1 MMKKD
6 IDYKLFFSVIILI
19 IFGMIMVSSVSVY
32 WSFRVTDIMA
42 KAWQIDEA
50 YNYFY
55 VIRNMTHILI
65 AWIILAVLVKLKY
78 SFFEKYAKYIF
89 GANVLLLILV
99 LIIWTTYN
107 GATWWL
113 RLPWIPFT
121 IQPAEFAKFSLI
133 IMLAYFLK
141 RYHAYLWDFKK
152 WFIPFFSI
160 VGIPLVLLALQPD
173 FWMILITL
181 PVAVMMYFYAWMNI
195 KHLMVTILI
204 GITIIFWAYNLW
216 KYDKS
221 DPDSRKTLSYITD
234 RIDNYLSDSQD
245 AIKNKNINYQ
255 TEQWLI
261 AIWSWGFN
269 GRWFGW
275 SIQKFWYL
283 PEVQG
288 DFIFAVLV
296 EELWFLW
303 WLTLLFVY
311 MYIWYRWLYIANRVK
326 DKFWKYVAVWVSTR
340 ILFQAFINIGVNLNI
355 IPLTWVTLPFISY
368 WWSSLLSLILWLWVL
383 LSISRNIEDKW
394 NFSRINKNKIM
405 F

>member
-1 MMKKD
+1 MKKD

-19 IFGMIMVSSVSVY
+19 IFWMIMVSSVSVY

-42 KAWQIDEA
+42 KAWEISEA

-55 VIRNMTHILI
+55 VIRNIIHILI
-65 AWIILAVLVKLKY
+65 AWVLLSVLVKLKY

-89 GANVLLLILV
+89 WANVFLLVLV

-133 IMLAYFLK
+133 IILAYFLK

-160 VGIPLVLLALQPD
+160 VGIPLVLLAMQPD

-181 PVAVMMYFYAWMNI
+181 PIAVMMYFYAWMNI

-221 DPDSRKTLSYITD
+221 DPESRKTLSYITD

-261 AIWSWGFN
+261 AIWSGWFN

-283 PEVQG
+283 PEVQW
-288 DFIFAVLV
+288 DFIFAVFI

-340 ILFQAFINIGVNLNI
+340 ILFQAFINIWVNLNI
-355 IPLTWVTLPFISY
+355 IPLTGVTLPFISY
-368 WWSSLLSLILWLWVL
+368 GWSSLLSLILWIWVL

-394 NFSRINKNKIM
+394 NTSRINKNKIM